1 MLSLVNVSFVEYRLF
16 WKAGKPIAIS
26 TYFMMIN
33 TIIENSHQCICL
45 GSVHYTRRYTKIIV
59 ACF

>member
-1 MLSLVNVSFVEYRLF
+1 MLSLVNVSFVEYHLF

-45 GSVHYTRRYTKIIV
+45 VLSITQDGIQK
-59 ACF
+59 

>member
-1 MLSLVNVSFVEYRLF
+1 MLSLVNVSFVEYHLF
-16 WKAGKPIAIS
+16 WKTGKPIAIS

-45 GSVHYTRRYTKIIV
+45 VLSITQDGTRK
-59 ACF
+59 